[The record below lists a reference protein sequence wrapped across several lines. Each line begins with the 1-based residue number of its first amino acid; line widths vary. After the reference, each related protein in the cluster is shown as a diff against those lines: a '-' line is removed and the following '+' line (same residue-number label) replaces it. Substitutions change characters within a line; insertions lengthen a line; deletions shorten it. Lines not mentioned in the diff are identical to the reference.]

1 MLALKHKYPALNIK
15 SNSNKGLQLSIAIG
29 LMAFIA
35 SAHLI
40 VRTSYNGL
48 LYDVDT
54 VDYLSTAENLTSGKG
69 LRNYSYH
76 DLIYWPLL
84 YPILLALLNT
94 LGIGILDASKV
105 VNIAA
110 LGSIILLTGNW
121 LNIHVKSRLIVV
133 GTVAI
138 IMASHVMNTVSLFAT
153 SETLFTL
160 LTLLALL
167 QIDKFLNQGN
177 SMRVL
182 SLSAVFAVL
191 ASLTRWVGISVILTT
206 VLFIIVDQRIS
217 IKRRVRYTIFYGTLT
232 IPFWVYIASILGAL
246 GNSPRIPEMNFFYYL
261 ISVVRFFY
269 NGWLFVP
276 ELGNI
281 HTINISFYINSLVP
295 EASFYDKMVIF
306 SGITVIGIMLI
317 TIISNRNPNTYKRK
331 LLTKVVQYRSQTSAR
346 LFVLLTTYTLIYL
359 LTLYSGLTHHTY
371 SIKYRFFFPIY
382 IPILMCLILIFERF
396 FWPNFGNMRS
406 KLFKFVL
413 VAIIAFGCVAHI
425 SRITQWN
432 IDLTAK
438 TLEYRN
444 YNPYIQSYTPN
455 SPIVEYLNNN
465 RLEGDIFVNYV
476 DILYRLT
483 DAMPPVRPINCSK
496 QFDQFTNSIPPHKEG
511 ALSPTYIIL
520 LTKVSNYK
528 NCSIQ
533 ESTLQNSRLE
543 LIAKTSDGLIYKLH

>member
-1 MLALKHKYPALNIK
+1 MK
-15 SNSNKGLQLSIAIG
+15 SNSNKDLQLSLAIG
-29 LMAFIA
+29 FMAFVA
-35 SAHLI
+35 AAHLI
-40 VRTSYNGL
+40 MRTSYNGL
-48 LYDVDT
+48 LYDLDT
-54 VDYLSTAENLTSGKG
+54 VEYSSTAESLASSKG

-76 DLIYWPLL
+76 DLIYWPPF

-94 LGIGILDASKV
+94 LGMGILDASKV

-133 GTVAI
+133 GAVAI

-167 QIDKFLNQGN
+167 QIDKFLNRGN
-177 SMRVL
+177 SMRIL
-182 SLSAVFAVL
+182 SLSALFAVL

-206 VLFIIVDQRIS
+206 VIFIIVDQRIS
-217 IKRRVRYTIFYGTLT
+217 IKRRVRYTIFYGALT
-232 IPFWVYIASILGAL
+232 IPFWVYVASIIGAL

-261 ISVVRFFY
+261 MSVVRFFY
-269 NGWLFVP
+269 NGWLLVP

-281 HTINISFYINSLVP
+281 HTINISFYINSLAP
-295 EASFYDKMVIF
+295 EASLYDKAVIF
-306 SGITVIGIMLI
+306 SGITVIGIVLI

-331 LLTKVVQYRSQTSAR
+331 LLTKAVQYRSQTSVR
-346 LFVLLTTYTLIYL
+346 LFVLLTTYILIYL

-396 FWPNFGNMRS
+396 FWSNFGDMRS
-406 KLFKFVL
+406 KLFKFML

-425 SRITQWN
+425 NRITQWH
-432 IDLTAK
+432 IDLTTKA
-438 TLEYRN
+438 LEYKN
-444 YNPYIQSYTPN
+444 YNPYIQGYTPN

-483 DAMPPVRPINCSK
+483 DAMPPVIPINCSK
-496 QFDQFTNSIPPHKEG
+496 QLDQFTNSIPPHKED
-511 ALSPTYIIL
+511 ALNPIYIIL
-520 LTKVSNYK
+520 FTKDSNYK

-533 ESTLQNSRLE
+533 ESTLQNSHLE